1 LINKLSESLPI
12 QIEVDEY
19 YSSIFFVEKKRYA
32 GLTVDDRLVVKGLE
46 VRRGDWCELAK
57 KVQKRVIEVILR
69 EKDPDKAVSYVK
81 DVIADIK
88 SGKVS
93 LKDVV
98 IYKGL
103 TKKPSK
109 YESMQAHVKA
119 ALKAKEMG
127 VIYPVSSK
135 IGYVIVKGS
144 GNVGDR
150 AYPIDLIEEF
160 DGENLKIK
168 TKSGITVMKLDRD
181 YYIDNQ
187 IIPSVL
193 RILERFGYNEA
204 YLKGTSQLSLDSF
217 F

>member
-1 LINKLSESLPI
+1 MILKEKNPEKALSL
-12 QIEVDEY
+12 
-19 YSSIFFVEKKRYA
+19 
-32 GLTVDDRLVVKGLE
+32 
-46 VRRGDWCELAK
+46 
-57 KVQKRVIEVILR
+57 
-69 EKDPDKAVSYVK
+69 VK
-81 DVIADIK
+81 DVISRIK
-88 SGKVS
+88 DGKVS
-93 LKDVV
+93 LDEVV

-127 VIYPVSSK
+127 IVYPVSSK

-144 GNVGDR
+144 GNIGDR
-150 AYPIDLIEEF
+150 AYPIDLLEDF

-168 TKSGITVMKLDRD
+168 TKSGVEVKKLDKD

-204 YLKGTSQLSLDSF
+204 SLKGSSQMSLDSF